1 LKTAHERCYS
11 VPWYGE
17 IEPRLLK
24 LPEEIMLIKYI
35 SRYPEV
41 VEGSAQALEPHRF
54 TFYLNE
60 LAAVFHS
67 YYNKHRVVGEDA
79 ALSRARL
86 FLVNAVGVVL
96 RNALRILGVTAP
108 EKM

>member
-1 LKTAHERCYS
+1 
-11 VPWYGE
+11 
-17 IEPRLLK
+17 
-24 LPEEIMLIKYI
+24 
-35 SRYPEV
+35 
-41 VEGSAQALEPHRF
+41 
-54 TFYLNE
+54 LNE

-86 FLVNAVGVVL
+86 FLVNAVGIVL